1 MSGTAVLNSML
12 LGSATAATSV
22 SSVTVGGIPTGSF
35 AGTAGSSVT
44 WVGFSWPSIIPVTP
58 LWTFTSGGS
67 TYSFDLNS
75 VTVDSQDNNFLN
87 LNGVGTLKKIGVGA
101 ADPTTGQWSF
111 TISNPGGGGHANFA
125 FTFANSQTSVPEG
138 GSALA
143 LLGLGLIG
151 LGALRKSL
159 ARKA

>member
-1 MSGTAVLNSML
+1 MDVHLR
-12 LGSATAATSV
+12 
-22 SSVTVGGIPTGSF
+22 
-35 AGTAGSSVT
+35 
-44 WVGFSWPSIIPVTP
+44 
-58 LWTFTSGGS
+58 GS

-75 VTVDSQDNNFLN
+75 VVVDSQDNNFLN
-87 LNGVGTLKKIGVGA
+87 LNGAGTLYKTGVGA
-101 ADPTTGQWSF
+101 ADPTAGMWSF

-138 GSALA
+138 GSAVA

-151 LGALRKSL
+151 LGALRKSV